1 MQLVSP
7 WRWAYKDQLHSGEE
21 SLAAALAAAASEL
34 SPPVYFVADDS
45 VLSLSWVESLPS
57 GAVAT
62 RRHYHLGPAQPA
74 RLETAAADFAELWPS
89 GFIVSEALDSAE
101 EQSRR
106 QQAEAL
112 LLSALRSIA
121 ARLWPEATARRRRSA

>member
-1 MQLVSP
+1 MTVLTIATGGDDDAA
-7 WRWAYKDQLHSGEE
+7 RE
-21 SLAAALAAAASEL
+21 SVALAAAVSEL

-45 VLSLSWVESLPS
+45 VLCLSWVESLPS
-57 GAVAT
+57 DGGER
-62 RRHYHLGPAQPA
+62 RRHYHFGPAQPA
-74 RLETAAADFAELWPS
+74 RLQTAAAEFAELWPR
-89 GFIVSEALDSAE
+89 GFTVSEALDSAE

-121 ARLWPEATARRRRSA
+121 ARLWPEATSRRRRSA